1 MALLLVNEECV
12 SRYPQAPSKRRP
24 EKPQFVGAH
33 TEIDDQEQNIHGK
46 IDGEVYSKAMIV

>member
-1 MALLLVNEECV
+1 MALLPVNEECV
-12 SRYPQAPSKRRP
+12 SRDPQAPSKRRP

-46 IDGEVYSKAMIV
+46 IDGEVCSKAMIV